1 MLDTCE
7 WREPHCCTWERS
19 QSRSPLSPE
28 EFFVPY
34 RSSRWVIAL
43 ACTAALAATAACG
56 SSSGTGTTTDGKVEL
71 TVATFNE
78 FGYEDLLPEY
88 EASHP
93 NIKIVP
99 RKTGKADDHH
109 QNLFTKIGA
118 GSGLS
123 DIEAVEEGYLAQVLA
138 KSSQF
143 NDLKEIGPADVKPD
157 RWLSWKSDSATTKD
171 GKLIGYG
178 TDIGPLAMCYRKD
191 LFDAAGLP
199 SDPEAVKALFATWDS
214 YFAAGDQFIAKSG
227 GKAWF
232 DSSAQ
237 VFNAM
242 LNQAKVGYYDA
253 DDKLVVESNPVIKS
267 DWEQVNAAVAK
278 GQSAKLVAF
287 SNEWNTGFQNAAF
300 ATKTCPTWMLGV
312 IEKQAGPANA
322 GKWAVTEAFPNGGG
336 NWGGS
341 FLTVPKQSKHPKEA
355 AELAAWLTAPDQQIK
370 AFKAKGTFPSQ
381 VEALSSP
388 ALLDQTNAYFG
399 NVKVGALF
407 AAQAKKAPA
416 AQHKGPA
423 AGQIQDKVFSA
434 ALQAVEQGTSAADG
448 WTQAVEGAKKAA
460 K

>member
-1 MLDTCE
+1 M
-7 WREPHCCTWERS
+7 
-19 QSRSPLSPE
+19 
-28 EFFVPY
+28 PY
-34 RSSRWVIAL
+34 RSSRWVMAL
-43 ACTAALAATAACG
+43 TCTAALAATAACG
-56 SSSGTGTTTDGKVEL
+56 GSSGGSTTADGKVEL
-71 TVATFNE
+71 TIATFNE
-78 FGYEDLLPEY
+78 FGYEDLIKEY

-93 NIKIVP
+93 NIKIVH

-109 QNLFTKIGA
+109 QNLFTKMGA

-123 DIEAVEEGYLAQVLA
+123 DIEGLEEGWLAQVLA
-138 KSSQF
+138 KSNQF

-157 RWLSWKSDSATTKD
+157 RWLEWKSGSATTKD

-191 LFDAAGLP
+191 LFEAAGLP
-199 SDPEAVKALFATWDS
+199 SDPEAVKPLFATWNS
-214 YFAAGDQFIAKSG
+214 YFATGDQFVAKSP

-237 VFNAM
+237 VYNAM
-242 LNQAKVGYYDA
+242 INQNKIGYYDA
-253 DDKLVVESNPVIKS
+253 DDKLVVDTNPDIKA
-267 DWEQVNAAVAK
+267 DFDQVNAAVAK
-278 GQSAKLVAF
+278 GQSAKLPAF
-287 SNEWNTGFQNAAF
+287 SNEWNTGFKNSAF

-312 IEKQAGPANA
+312 IEKQAGPENS
-322 GKWAVTEAFPNGGG
+322 GKWAVTEAFPDGGG

-355 AELAAWLTAPDQQIK
+355 AELAGWLTAPEQQVK

-381 VEALSSP
+381 IEALSSP
-388 ALLDQTNAYFG
+388 ALLEQSNAYFG
-399 NVKVGALF
+399 NTKVGALF
-407 AAQAKKAPA
+407 AAQAKKAPPS
-416 AQHKGPA
+416 QHKGPA

-434 ALQAVEQGTSAADG
+434 ALQAIEQGTSAADG